1 MIWIVGVLGNTWI
14 EFFNLDLFN
23 VEYESE
29 LLVIRLNT
37 QLYSWSSSFSLS
49 LAFSH
54 SVLV

>member
-49 LAFSH
+49 LSPTQC
-54 SVLV
+54 